1 MSGAATLDQ
10 KPCARTRAEQRAG
23 SLPDR
28 AASDLIR
35 GAPDWRPFAPSS
47 QAVPYRTP
55 QIRLARHE
63 RDWFFWLA
71 YSAGLRPGA
80 LLRQFAEA
88 YANGAPVPRT
98 ELGEPKNKLR
108 LIPPSDMVAH
118 SFPLAVESARRA
130 YERAHADGLSLSGVM
145 RRFVVDYVRTERAAR
160 ASGGAPVSRSRSG
173 RSVSKPLNRAGIRPA
188 RWHVRAGLSVFPQ
201 ITRPTKSANDR
212 IKGQPLCMPIMHT
225 QA

>member
-1 MSGAATLDQ
+1 MGTRRSLIKIMSAPRGERID
-10 KPCARTRAEQRAG
+10 CA
-23 SLPDR
+23 
-28 AASDLIR
+28 
-35 GAPDWRPFAPSS
+35 APDWRALAPST

-88 YANGAPVPRT
+88 YAKGAPVPRT

-130 YERAHADGLSLSGVM
+130 YARAHGDGLSLSGVM
-145 RRFVVDYVRTERAAR
+145 RRFVVDYVRTHAPRARPEPATGSRR
-160 ASGGAPVSRSRSG
+160 A
-173 RSVSKPLNRAGIRPA
+173 KD
-188 RWHVRAGLSVFPQ
+188 
-201 ITRPTKSANDR
+201 DR
-212 IKGQPLCMPIMHT
+212 KGK
-225 QA
+225 AA